1 MTEIMLQHIC
11 SNTIPDNQTS
21 EVLNETVEMFLE
33 LDQVPQIPHISN
45 RLNKKRKKDPLS
57 KSEGKTQKKTKV
69 TNQDNENDIDIDD
82 IDIVPMSFSTINTDA
97 ITKQLFMASETGENN
112 TNSSVCQKKYFSS
125 NEESWYNNLNKVK
138 EYIDENKKRP
148 SKYDKDK
155 EIKRLGDWICN
166 QQKNYKNKKDIM
178 KEDKIYTEWTNFRN
192 EYEEYQG
199 YQGYFLSNEESWYNN
214 LNKIKEYIDNNKKR
228 PSKHDKDKEI
238 KQLGCWIGNQQ
249 NNYKKREHNMKDNK
263 IYNEWNN
270 FTNEYKEYLDNNK
283 KRPSKKNSILYLL
296 NF

>member
-1 MTEIMLQHIC
+1 MLQYIC

-21 EVLNETVEMFLE
+21 EVLNETVEMLLE
-33 LDQVPQIPHISN
+33 LDQVQDPQIPHISN

-138 EYIDENKKRP
+138 EYIDKNKKRP

-155 EIKRLGDWICN
+155 EIKR
-166 QQKNYKNKKDIM
+166 
-178 KEDKIYTEWTNFRN
+178 
-192 EYEEYQG
+192 
-199 YQGYFLSNEESWYNN
+199 
-214 LNKIKEYIDNNKKR
+214 
-228 PSKHDKDKEI
+228 
-238 KQLGCWIGNQQ
+238 LGCWIGNQQ

-283 KRPSKKNSILYLL
+283 KRPFKKNSILYLL